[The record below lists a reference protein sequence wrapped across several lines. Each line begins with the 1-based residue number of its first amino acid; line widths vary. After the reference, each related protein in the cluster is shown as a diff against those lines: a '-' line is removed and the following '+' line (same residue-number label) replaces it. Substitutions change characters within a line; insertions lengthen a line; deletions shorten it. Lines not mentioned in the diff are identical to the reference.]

1 MINQISTEVHFLPE
15 SLKYASY
22 FIYILVIGL
31 EEHTKN
37 TTIYYLEPLKQEYI
51 ESLDRKKDKRWC

>member
-1 MINQISTEVHFLPE
+1 MINQISTEVHFLQE

-22 FIYILVIGL
+22 FIYIGDQLL

-37 TTIYYLEPLKQEYI
+37 TTIYYNL
-51 ESLDRKKDKRWC
+51 